1 MKIKKLLPIGKI
13 VLIFFAGLCLNSHA
27 LKTGQVVKYHGREW
41 VIRSIHNNRT
51 VTLCPHYNYDNFF
64 YGEKWGW
71 FYDSKCRSVPLDS
84 LLPIKKKENRGY
96 TPVRSDNLTSLAL
109 NPEYLNS
116 LTAEQFKEMY
126 KKVTDIAVMHPTEK
140 NIKAYMFMTNF
151 LRLKALVFAHSIN
164 DFVMANPKFNR
175 IKETGETSW
184 SAFSETA
191 ISKRKIK
198 KFIKEHSRNM
208 GLMAFIKNGCPY
220 CMRQIPVLAW
230 FKADYGIDILL
241 VSMNGCPENT
251 MGLPCTNNPQAF
263 YTYRIGYEPTIILVV
278 RGRNNR
284 PAFFPIGVGLT
295 NGERISKRIYY
306 YARTYFN
313 PEERYTDKNFLHLLE
328 EGK

>member
-1 MKIKKLLPIGKI
+1 MDRLHE
-13 VLIFFAGLCLNSHA
+13 VLKVALILFILSCVNSSYA
-27 LKTGQVVKYHGREW
+27 LKTGQIVKYRGHEW
-41 VIRSIHNNRT
+41 VVRSINHDRT
-51 VTLCPHYNYDNFF
+51 VTLCPHYNYGNFF
-64 YGEKWGW
+64 NGERWGW
-71 FYDSKCRSVPLDS
+71 FYDSKCKNVPLDS
-84 LLPIKKKENRGY
+84 LLSREKKENRGR
-96 TPVRSDNLTSLAL
+96 TSLRSDNLTSLAL
-109 NPEYLNS
+109 NPKYLNN
-116 LTAEQFKEMY
+116 LTAEQFREMY

-184 SAFSETA
+184 SAFSESA
-191 ISKRKIK
+191 ISRKRIK
-198 KFIKEHSRNM
+198 DFIKEHSRNM
-208 GLMAFIKNGCPY
+208 GLLVFIKNGCPY
-220 CMRQIPVLAW
+220 CMKQIPVLTW

-251 MGLPCTNNPQAF
+251 MGLPCTNDPQAF
-263 YTYRIGYEPTIILVV
+263 YTYRIEYEPTIILVV

-284 PAFFPIGVGLT
+284 PAFFPIGVGMT

-313 PEERYTDKNFLHLLE
+313 PEEKYTDKNFLHLLE